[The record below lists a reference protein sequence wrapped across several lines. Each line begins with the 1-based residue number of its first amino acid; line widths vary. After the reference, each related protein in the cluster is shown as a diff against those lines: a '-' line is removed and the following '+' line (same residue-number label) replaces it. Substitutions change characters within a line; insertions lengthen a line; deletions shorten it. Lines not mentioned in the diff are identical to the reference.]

1 MSQVYNIKNSAG
13 LTLTV
18 YDNGSIK
25 NIIQDSVQIKLLAGS
40 PFQAKGTNL
49 YLRIR
54 GKEILSIPLFGPESP
69 ARQVLNE
76 NVFQSEGQFQGV
88 RFSCRLM
95 LAEDESSWVWN
106 VQVQNNTTGKVQ
118 LDLLYTQ
125 DVGMVPAETGSVND
139 LFVSQY
145 VDYEP
150 LLHDRYGH
158 IICCRQVEQGGNC
171 IPWLAL
177 GSLSKVKSYS
187 TDGLQFF
194 GPSFR
199 ETGVSV
205 GLSLSQLQGRAQQ
218 EFSLVA
224 LQEEPFVLE
233 PGQSKDVG
241 FFAVYC
247 SDHPQRTTPEDTA
260 VVESRLKALEK
271 LTERPWSKE
280 FTGHKPAGN
289 LFSLSSPLIAKDL
302 TEDELNMLFS
312 ADRRHEE
319 VVDGNLLSF
328 FYGNSRHVVTR
339 RKELLV
345 DRPHAHI
352 IKTGTNLA
360 RTWFPIW
367 KPCLQ
372 QCLCSVFSILT

>member
-194 GPSFR
+194 
-199 ETGVSV
+199 
-205 GLSLSQLQGRAQQ
+205 
-218 EFSLVA
+218 
-224 LQEEPFVLE
+224 
-233 PGQSKDVG
+233 
-241 FFAVYC
+241 
-247 SDHPQRTTPEDTA
+247 
-260 VVESRLKALEK
+260 
-271 LTERPWSKE
+271 
-280 FTGHKPAGN
+280 
-289 LFSLSSPLIAKDL
+289 
-302 TEDELNMLFS
+302 
-312 ADRRHEE
+312 
-319 VVDGNLLSF
+319 
-328 FYGNSRHVVTR
+328 
-339 RKELLV
+339 
-345 DRPHAHI
+345 
-352 IKTGTNLA
+352 
-360 RTWFPIW
+360 
-367 KPCLQ
+367 
-372 QCLCSVFSILT
+372 